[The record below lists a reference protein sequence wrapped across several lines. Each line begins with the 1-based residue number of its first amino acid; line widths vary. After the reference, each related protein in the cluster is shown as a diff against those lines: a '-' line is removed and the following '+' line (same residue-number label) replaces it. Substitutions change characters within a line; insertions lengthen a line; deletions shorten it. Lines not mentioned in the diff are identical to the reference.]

1 MNHYTNAVH
10 NFEKLVDKVSPQ
22 LRKDQLEILR
32 YNIFILK
39 LQPQYQ
45 KPEPELETVDD

>member
-10 NFEKLVDKVSPQ
+10 NFEKLVDRVAQQ

-39 LQPQYQ
+39 IQPQYQ
-45 KPEPELETVDD
+45 RPEPELETVDD

>member
-1 MNHYTNAVH
+1 MNHYTNAVD
-10 NFEKLVDKVSPQ
+10 NLEKLINSVAPL

-45 KPEPELETVDD
+45 RSEPELETVDD